1 MSFNEKIKTLVLSKK
16 SSGIRERIKKA
27 MGQDFELSF
36 ISSFSD
42 LEETIKQHK
51 PKVFL
56 HDWDVSLEEKNRRE
70 HYKIAQSTSST
81 YDGLVR
87 IVIVENIT
95 PSLIAFS
102 NEAFIEKVIDY
113 NTAKLNLSMTVE
125 MIVNSQENKM
135 VYDIFK
141 ASKLT
146 SGEYSQKEV
155 DIMVESAFT
164 NFPHDSNA
172 KIEMA
177 NLNIR
182 RDEIDEAYSLVKP
195 IFDEDGTN
203 LRAMNVLSRVLMKKN
218 MWSEATAL
226 LNKADKLGP
235 NNSQRLLLLG
245 DACFGKGDLD
255 KSLDYYGKA
264 AEENPEMVNEAKKS
278 MGKVKLTQ
286 GDIEGA
292 LDLLQNGVS
301 EEEAAGVFNN
311 AAVAAVKEKRY
322 DDAIRLYE
330 NALRALKTDKLKH
343 IVYFNLGLSHR
354 RKGNTNK
361 ALENIRRALEFK
373 PDYQKAI
380 NQLDQIEGSIPKVG

>member
-1 MSFNEKIKTLVLSKK
+1 
-16 SSGIRERIKKA
+16 

-56 HDWDVSLEEKNRRE
+56 HDWDVSLEKKNRRE

-177 NLNIR
+177 NLNI
-182 RDEIDEAYSLVKP
+182 
-195 IFDEDGTN
+195 
-203 LRAMNVLSRVLMKKN
+203 
-218 MWSEATAL
+218 
-226 LNKADKLGP
+226 
-235 NNSQRLLLLG
+235 
-245 DACFGKGDLD
+245 
-255 KSLDYYGKA
+255 
-264 AEENPEMVNEAKKS
+264 EEM
-278 MGKVKLTQ
+278 
-286 GDIEGA
+286 
-292 LDLLQNGVS
+292 
-301 EEEAAGVFNN
+301 
-311 AAVAAVKEKRY
+311 R
-322 DDAIRLYE
+322 
-330 NALRALKTDKLKH
+330 
-343 IVYFNLGLSHR
+343 
-354 RKGNTNK
+354 
-361 ALENIRRALEFK
+361 
-373 PDYQKAI
+373 
-380 NQLDQIEGSIPKVG
+380 